1 LLLNIKKLF
10 GDVTTHTKTVLP
22 QCETYIHRFGPGMI
36 VYWFGHAPIDRLSS
50 ANGDIAVVGWRLP
63 ESLMIPTGAKKHH
76 IFYAL

>member
-1 LLLNIKKLF
+1 
-10 GDVTTHTKTVLP
+10 
-22 QCETYIHRFGPGMI
+22 MI